1 MGSEFKRIVLLKGF
15 QHISDYQFSMIKSL
29 LAKDLRLTSKMQDDY
44 DRIKIADLMEVKY
57 PGAACV
63 EKLIDLIKDIE
74 EIKDLAKTLR
84 KERLKVIR
92 RSRAK
97 EATPVKKSKL
107 NKPSPD
113 QSTSTTD
120 KALGPESIKDTPVK
134 GKKTTKTNESKR
146 MNLKKD
152 QSQLP
157 GLLVTSTESTESLP
171 QTPQM
176 LPPNPSSS
184 SSTKKKNDIAT
195 KINDLK
201 RKTVSEKQSQLPGT
215 SATSKCPTGS
225 SCPVK
230 SIPPPTPSSS
240 FSVKEEENTYFWIQ
254 RIEDTTNKT
263 LDSKKKKLCPEQS
276 QLPQCANFSMIP
288 NEGCLQTPQMLPP
301 TSSSSSSTKK
311 PKLKAVPK
319 EASREEGFQR
329 GPKEVMV
336 LKATEPFTYDVRE
349 GERKMFH
356 ATVATESQFFQVKVY
371 HVDLKEKF
379 IPKKIIAIS
388 DYFGRSGFLE
398 VFNASSVSDVNPD
411 RKMEI
416 SKSLIQKA
424 NATPKISHLY
434 SQALGTFV
442 NGVFLVHEKLVR
454 NECIY
459 YEIQDNTGVM
469 EVLVYGE
476 RLTRISCEKGDRLT
490 LICFEL
496 AVSGDKR
503 QLRSIIHSFIKKLP
517 PPPQPSATI
526 TFISRQPS
534 TSRQDPPP

>member
-29 LAKDLRLTSKMQDDY
+29 LAKDLKLTSKMQDDY

-113 QSTSTTD
+113 QSISTTD

-184 SSTKKKNDIAT
+184 SSTKVAF
-195 KINDLK
+195 
-201 RKTVSEKQSQLPGT
+201 
-215 SATSKCPTGS
+215 
-225 SCPVK
+225 SC
-230 SIPPPTPSSS
+230 S
-240 FSVKEEENTYFWIQ
+240 
-254 RIEDTTNKT
+254 
-263 LDSKKKKLCPEQS
+263 
-276 QLPQCANFSMIP
+276 
-288 NEGCLQTPQMLPP
+288 
-301 TSSSSSSTKK
+301 
-311 PKLKAVPK
+311 
-319 EASREEGFQR
+319 
-329 GPKEVMV
+329 
-336 LKATEPFTYDVRE
+336 
-349 GERKMFH
+349 
-356 ATVATESQFFQVKVY
+356 
-371 HVDLKEKF
+371 
-379 IPKKIIAIS
+379 
-388 DYFGRSGFLE
+388 
-398 VFNASSVSDVNPD
+398 
-411 RKMEI
+411 
-416 SKSLIQKA
+416 
-424 NATPKISHLY
+424 
-434 SQALGTFV
+434 
-442 NGVFLVHEKLVR
+442 
-454 NECIY
+454 
-459 YEIQDNTGVM
+459 
-469 EVLVYGE
+469 
-476 RLTRISCEKGDRLT
+476 
-490 LICFEL
+490 
-496 AVSGDKR
+496 
-503 QLRSIIHSFIKKLP
+503 
-517 PPPQPSATI
+517 
-526 TFISRQPS
+526 
-534 TSRQDPPP
+534 